1 LRERFTPVGVAQAG
15 RPLRVVSEDLGADH
29 PHQVTSASA
38 SVPQRTWSGPI
49 PGRAARASPFRRGDV
64 ACLCAAP
71 RAPPGA
77 QSGPSRRPR
86 ACPRRAGR
94 WPIVTSARQRIAH
107 LLTPQMTSA
116 VKPPAPSGVMTRR
129 PRA

>member
-15 RPLRVVSEDLGADH
+15 RPLRVESEDLGADH
-29 PHQVTSASA
+29 PHQVTSASG

-64 ACLCAAP
+64 ACPCAAP

-86 ACPRRAGR
+86 AHALVEPGAGR
-94 WPIVTSARQRIAH
+94 LS
-107 LLTPQMTSA
+107 
-116 VKPPAPSGVMTRR
+116 
-129 PRA
+129 PRLGSESPTY